1 MVAGALNYKH
11 DYFIIEKRI
20 AYKDND
26 TISYKINYGYKTV
39 FAYLHE
45 YHHNRVTKAYL
56 DEALQITLM
65 IAEFSYAALPNYFC
79 NILGVTGTLEV
90 LPQYKKKQLSERYK
104 INDQYAIPSA
114 FGLNGKRISNYYLTP
129 TANYNKKIVEMI
141 NKVNDDRPI
150 LIFFKGPRELNEFFN
165 CAEYQPFLKRT
176 YNLTEEH
183 DASVRDARIINAV
196 EPKKI
201 TLMSSAYGRGTDF
214 VIRNDNIKE
223 KGGLHVIHAFLSLE
237 ESEEVQIKGRTARQ
251 NGEGSYDCV
260 IDEAWL

>member
-1 MVAGALNYKH
+1 MDRYPSLKDLLKNQVHGMVAGALNYKH

-26 TISYKINYGYKTV
+26 SISYKINYGYKTV

-45 YHHNRVTKAYL
+45 YQHNRVTKAYL
-56 DEALQITLM
+56 VKALQITLM

-141 NKVNDDRPI
+141 NKVKDDRPI
-150 LIFFKGPRELNEFFN
+150 IIFFKGPRELNEFFN
-165 CAEYQPFLKRT
+165 CA
-176 YNLTEEH
+176 
-183 DASVRDARIINAV
+183 
-196 EPKKI
+196 
-201 TLMSSAYGRGTDF
+201 
-214 VIRNDNIKE
+214 
-223 KGGLHVIHAFLSLE
+223 
-237 ESEEVQIKGRTARQ
+237 
-251 NGEGSYDCV
+251 
-260 IDEAWL
+260 